1 MKINEKHLI
10 AFVSGSAAIDKQGF
24 LNKRGELNKAFQRR
38 WFVLKGNLLF
48 YFERKTDPEPIGVIV
63 IDGCSVEL
71 TENSDKYAFELAFSG
86 SGTRT
91 YVLAADSQEEMEAW
105 MRALTCAGY
114 DYMRKAVSDLQQ
126 QLNELNDMARLTR
139 REVPTSSGRPG
150 IIVPSQ
156 NAAAVGGNRV
166 NPFNQDLETTQ
177 EVFPLSVDQKDCRP
191 RRARTFEEMH
201 FDIGEQIR
209 LATAKIHSASDC

>member
-1 MKINEKHLI
+1 
-10 AFVSGSAAIDKQGF
+10 
-24 LNKRGELNKAFQRR
+24 
-38 WFVLKGNLLF
+38 
-48 YFERKTDPEPIGVIV
+48 
-63 IDGCSVEL
+63 
-71 TENSDKYAFELAFSG
+71 
-86 SGTRT
+86 
-91 YVLAADSQEEMEAW
+91 

-126 QLNELNDMARLTR
+126 QLNELNAMARLAR
-139 REVPTSSGRPG
+139 RDVPTSSGRPG
-150 IIVPSQ
+150 IVPSQ

-177 EVFPLSVDQKDCRP
+177 EVFPLSVDQKDFRP

-209 LATAKIHSASDC
+209 LATEKIHSASHC

>member
-1 MKINEKHLI
+1 M
-10 AFVSGSAAIDKQGF
+10 
-24 LNKRGELNKAFQRR
+24 
-38 WFVLKGNLLF
+38 LKGNLLF
-48 YFERKTDPEPIGVIV
+48 YFERKTDAEPIGVII

-105 MRALTCAGY
+105 MRALTCVGY

-126 QLNELNDMARLTR
+126 QLNELNAMARLAR
-139 REVPTSSGRPG
+139 PEVPASNDRPG
-150 IIVPSQ
+150 IVPSQ

-177 EVFPLSVDQKDCRP
+177 EVFPLSVDPKDIRP

-209 LATAKIHSASDC
+209 LATAKMHSASDC